1 MKPTTKQIVGTIAI
15 ALSFQSGSLAGIP
28 LGNTSALLSINI
40 LGQADANKLDR
51 QQVNALLAEARKA
64 IDGYAYDRAESLLQ
78 RAEKAKIRYSL
89 FHFGDTPQRVRRD
102 LEKAR
107 AKRSQSKPP
116 SQRFNPSPTS
126 STQNSAKS
134 VPPATNDPFVQR
146 GPGSPSDPPHARF
159 SSDDE
164 KSIPPT
170 ASQPT
175 NHLAPADATDRSKSD
190 AQLRDARR
198 ALAVGDVR
206 RAREHL
212 EQAKS
217 YNVAYEFHED
227 SPAKIDAAIRRYY
240 DVVEQRPEREPTD
253 AWRRQYALLL
263 IEQAEALLKWKD
275 YAEAE
280 RLASDAARLGLSFG
294 PYEANPQSLLDQIA
308 SIRRGSERPTRLT
321 GTTSELAKSDLP
333 RSDKQKVLEL
343 LSKARQALDRR
354 DFRQADQRIGEAIAL
369 GVPDSA
375 FNQGEDR
382 PWLLAL
388 DVQKARARSA
398 GVVTAVAS
406 DSAASE
412 FARRGMYY
420 SETDTT
426 HNMPVAHSATASD
439 VGRSPQAFPSPLLA
453 PSDRRTIDRPIY
465 QNADAKSSS
474 YRQPTQAQYNQPTN
488 YRSQGNLRQAYQ
500 SNPTDPFQ
508 TENPQDTKGVRSG
521 GQSSGSLIDSTAS
534 GQQIL
539 ARQLSAE
546 VAREQAAA
554 RKLRETDPKQALE
567 SLRRVHQMVA
577 NSGLDPSARTQ
588 LLRRVDRSIQ
598 DTEKYINDNRA
609 QINLDDRN
617 REVLD
622 EIDRRRETKIVIE
635 HELADL
641 VDQFNKLRDEQRY
654 EEMEVVAKRAR
665 ELAPEETIVQQLW
678 LEARFIRREIMNRQ
692 LAEKKEAGVFDALR
706 AVDDSSVPFDDANP
720 FQYGDVKEWDRLTKR
735 RAQGRQEG
743 RRGMSERELEI
754 HRKLSTPVMLEF
766 IDRPLAEVMDQ
777 LAELTGINIHL
788 DPLGLG
794 EEGVASD
801 MPVTIKLRRE
811 IALKS
816 ALNLILQPLNLSY
829 VITDEVLKITSEQL
843 RDGEVYTDTYN
854 VADLVIPIHNF
865 MPGGQFGMQSAI
877 NQAHAGALAARG
889 GMNNGALGM
898 ASPIVMAQNTP
909 AGELNNN
916 ILGNVPG
923 PVVGL
928 GGGGPPVSGTP
939 QAIGMGPG
947 GMGGGAQA
955 DFDSL
960 IQLIT
965 ATIQPES
972 WDEVGGP
979 GSVQPFETN
988 LSLVVSQTQEVH
1000 EQIVDLLEQLRRMQD
1015 LQVTIEVRFIR
1026 LSDSF
1031 FERIGVDFD
1040 FRIEDGSGL
1049 TQADLEATDRPR
1061 PSVTVGLDATT
1072 SNFTADLDIPF
1083 TQDSFSATTPQ
1094 FGGFD
1099 AATAATFGFA
1109 ILSDIEAFF
1118 LITAAQGDS
1127 RSNILEAPKVTL
1139 FNGQLAFISDSTQ
1152 RPFVISVIP
1161 VVGDFAAAQQPVIA
1175 VLSEGTNL
1183 SIQAVVSPDRRYVR
1197 LTVVPFFSQIGD
1209 VQEFTFEGD
1218 STTTTN
1224 SSGVDA
1230 DDDGNNEEESDD
1242 NTVRRQGTTV
1252 QLPEFSFVT
1261 VSTTVSVPDGGTVLL
1276 GGIKRLREARNER
1289 GVPMLSKL
1297 PYLNR
1302 LFSNVGIGRDTE
1314 SLMMMVTPRIII
1326 QEEEEERLGVFPQ
1339 P

>member
-1 MKPTTKQIVGTIAI
+1 MKSTTKQIVGTLAI
-15 ALSFQSGSLAGIP
+15 ALSFPSGTLAGIP
-28 LGNTSALLSINI
+28 LGNTSALLSIHV
-40 LGQADANKLDR
+40 LGQADASALDR
-51 QQVNALLAEARKA
+51 QQVDALLAKARKA
-64 IDGYAYDRAESLLQ
+64 IDSRAFDRAESLLE
-78 RAEKAKIRYSL
+78 RAENAKIRYGL

-102 LEKAR
+102 LGKAR
-107 AKRSQSKPP
+107 TRRVRSNPP
-116 SQRFNPSPTS
+116 SQRSNPSPTY
-126 STQNSAKS
+126 STQNSARS
-134 VPPATNDPFVQR
+134 GPPATNDPFVNR
-146 GPGSPSDPPHARF
+146 GPGSLSDPPPARF
-159 SSDDE
+159 SSDNE
-164 KSIPPT
+164 KSLSSTIN
-170 ASQPT
+170 QPT
-175 NHLAPADATDRSKSD
+175 NHLPTVGATDRSKSD
-190 AQLRDARR
+190 AKLRDARR

-212 EQAKS
+212 KQAKS
-217 YNVAYEFHED
+217 YNVAYAFHED

-240 DVVEQRPEREPTD
+240 DVVEQRTQREPTD

-280 RLASDAARLGLSFG
+280 RLASDAARLGLNFG

-308 SIRRGSERPTRLT
+308 AIRRGPERPTRLA
-321 GTTSELAKSDLP
+321 GTTSDRAKSDLP
-333 RSDKQKVLEL
+333 HSDKQKVLEL
-343 LSKARQALDRR
+343 LSKARRALDRG
-354 DFRQADQRIGEAIAL
+354 DFQQADQRIGEAIAL
-369 GVPDSA
+369 GVPDSV
-375 FNQGEDR
+375 FGEGEDR
-382 PWLLAL
+382 PWMLAL
-388 DVQKARARSA
+388 KVQKARARSA

-406 DSAASE
+406 DNATSE
-412 FARRGMYY
+412 FARPGVYY
-420 SETDTT
+420 PETDTT
-426 HNMPVAHSATASD
+426 RNIPAAQNASASD
-439 VGRSPQAFPSPLLA
+439 VGRAPQAIPSPLQA
-453 PSDRRTIDRPIY
+453 IPSPL
-465 QNADAKSSS
+465 QGL
-474 YRQPTQAQYNQPTN
+474 QNQPTN
-488 YRSQGNLRQAYQ
+488 YRPQRNLRQAYQ
-500 SNPTDPFQ
+500 SNPTSPFQ
-508 TENPQDTKGVRSG
+508 TENPQDRLAEPSD

-534 GQQIL
+534 GQQVL

-546 VAREQAAA
+546 VTREQAAA
-554 RKLRETDPKQALE
+554 RKLRETDPRRALE
-567 SLRRVHQMVA
+567 SLRRVHQTVA
-577 NSGLDPSARTQ
+577 KSGLDPSARAQ
-588 LLRRVDRSIQ
+588 LLRRVDRSIHE
-598 DTEKYINDNRA
+598 TEKYIDENRA
-609 QINLDDRN
+609 QIELDDRN
-617 REVLD
+617 RDVLD
-622 EIDRRRETKIVIE
+622 EIDRRRQTKIVIE
-635 HELADL
+635 HSLADL

-665 ELAPEETIVQQLW
+665 ELAPDESIVQQLW

-692 LAEKKEAGVFDALR
+692 LADKKEAGVFDALR
-706 AVDDSSVPFDDANP
+706 AVDDSSVPFDDAKP

-735 RAQGRQEG
+735 RARGHQEG

-777 LAELTGINIHL
+777 LAELTGVNIHL

-801 MPVTIKLRRE
+801 MPVTIKLRQE
-811 IALKS
+811 ITLKS

-829 VITDEVLKITSEQL
+829 VVTDEVLKITSEQL
-843 RDGEVYTDTYN
+843 RDGEVYTITYN
-854 VADLVIPIHNF
+854 VADLVIPIRNF
-865 MPGGQFGMQSAI
+865 MPGSQFGMQSAI
-877 NQAHAGALAARG
+877 NHAHAGALAARG
-889 GMNNGALGM
+889 GMNTNPFGM
-898 ASPIVMAQNTP
+898 ATPTVMAQNTA
-909 AGELNNN
+909 AGELNNH

-923 PVVGL
+923 PFVGL

-939 QAIGMGPG
+939 QPIGMGPG

-1099 AATAATFGFA
+1099 ANTAATFGFA

-1161 VVGDFAAAQQPVIA
+1161 VVGDFAAAQQPVIV

-1197 LTVVPFFSQIGD
+1197 LTVVPFFSQIGA

-1230 DDDGNNEEESDD
+1230 DDDGNNEEDSNENS
-1242 NTVRRQGTTV
+1242 VRRQGTTV

-1289 GVPMLSKL
+1289 GVPLLSKL

-1326 QEEEEERLGVFPQ
+1326 QEEEEERLGVPPQ